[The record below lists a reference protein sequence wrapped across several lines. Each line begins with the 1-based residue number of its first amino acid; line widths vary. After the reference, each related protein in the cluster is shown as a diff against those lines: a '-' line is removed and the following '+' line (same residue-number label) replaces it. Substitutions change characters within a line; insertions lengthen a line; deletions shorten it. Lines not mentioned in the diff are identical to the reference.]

1 MAEAKGSGGLA
12 ARIKKARATAT
23 RLGAKSNELNEE
35 LTKAEEAIAA
45 LRLGVSAQVMMH
57 ADDESGDETYLCFE
71 RFEGKWS
78 LTILEGRPDVEM
90 WSTNPLMKVSRSLRM
105 EAARNL
111 PALVDKLMERTETEI
126 VEVDET
132 TAKVAAFV
140 KELRE
145 AQS

>member
-1 MAEAKGSGGLA
+1 
-12 ARIKKARATAT
+12 
-23 RLGAKSNELNEE
+23 
-35 LTKAEEAIAA
+35 
-45 LRLGVSAQVMMH
+45 
-57 ADDESGDETYLCFE
+57 
-71 RFEGKWS
+71 
-78 LTILEGRPDVEM
+78 
-90 WSTNPLMKVSRSLRM
+90 M